1 MKSRPTES
9 EFAKSFSGYVALVPE
24 TDALA
29 VLEHQLTDLA
39 QLAQRVPTD
48 REKHRYADGKW
59 SVREVLGHLIDS
71 ERVFAYRGFCISRGE
86 QVSLPGFEEN
96 DYVAESHY
104 ADQSL
109 PDLVSELSLLR
120 RANVM
125 FFRGLSESDWERRGT
140 ANENAISVRAIAFIM
155 AGHMRHHFVV
165 LRDRYGIGS
174 GG

>member
-1 MKSRPTES
+1 MKSRPTEN
-9 EFAKSFSGYVALVPE
+9 EFAKSFSGYVSLVPE
-24 TDALA
+24 TDVLA
-29 VLEHQLTDLA
+29 VLEHQLSDLA
-39 QLAQRVPTD
+39 QLAERVPPD
-48 REKHRYADGKW
+48 REKHRYAQGKW

-71 ERVFAYRGFCISRGE
+71 ERVFAYRAFCISRGE

-140 ANENAISVRAIAFIM
+140 ANENVISVRAIAFIM
-155 AGHMRHHFVV
+155 AGHTRHHFVV
-165 LRDRYGIGS
+165 LRDRYGIG
-174 GG
+174 

>member
-1 MKSRPTES
+1 MKSRPTEG
-9 EFAKSFSGYVALVPE
+9 EFAEFFSGYVSLVPE

-29 VLEHQLTDLA
+29 VLEHQVSDLG
-39 QLAQRVPTD
+39 QLAGRVPPD
-48 REKHRYADGKW
+48 REKHRYAEGKW
-59 SVREVLGHLIDS
+59 SVREVIGHLIDA
-71 ERVFAYRGFCISRGE
+71 ERVFAYRAFCISRGE
-86 QVSLPGFEEN
+86 QVSLPGFDEN
-96 DYVAESHY
+96 VYVAASHY

-125 FFRGLSESDWERRGT
+125 FFRSLSEHDWERRGT
-140 ANENAISVRAIAFIM
+140 ANKNPVSVRALAFIM